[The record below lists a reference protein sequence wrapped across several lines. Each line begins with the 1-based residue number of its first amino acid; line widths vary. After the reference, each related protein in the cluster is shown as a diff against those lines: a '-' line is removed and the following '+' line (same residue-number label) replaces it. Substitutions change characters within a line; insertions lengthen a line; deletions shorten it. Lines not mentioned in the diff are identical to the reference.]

1 MRALL
6 LLFFTLANLFAF
18 EQKTD
23 IGVSGIAYSDYNNEI
38 IADGNSKITLNND
51 YFQTDADIEFLYS
64 SEYKERRY
72 LLLNELYISKE
83 LDDYS
88 VSVGKKI
95 KYWGELEG
103 LNIADVYNQK
113 NYLKD
118 PFDKSAKYGSWGGS
132 ISRYFDENSLEIGL
146 KFYEENLDFPTNN
159 TPYAPLLMHY
169 DKELRLSDERYTPTL
184 YLKANF
190 LSDSYFDSET
200 SIILLHG
207 YDTKRSF
214 IPVSS
219 TTLSQYAH
227 RVNKA
232 LFLSHIIY
240 NDTIFKTELAYTD
253 VLKNIQMSDYTQLSA
268 GMEHSFY
275 EVVGSADI
283 TLFGEYYRYLYN
295 DTNKLK
301 NVDISEIYD
310 NDLFFALRMN
320 FNDVR
325 SSELKVGILQ
335 DVQKDEN
342 VIKATLITRVYDSFV
357 LDAEYLQMQS
367 WAHNT
372 ILSRFGNSSRFTLSL
387 HYTF

>member
-1 MRALL
+1 MKALL

-23 IGVSGIAYSDYNNEI
+23 IGVSGISYSNYNNEI
-38 IADGNSKITLNND
+38 VADGSSKITLNNA

-72 LLLNELYISKE
+72 FLLNELYISK
-83 LDDYS
+83 DFDAYS
-88 VSVGKKI
+88 VSLGKKI

-103 LNIADVYNQK
+103 FNIADVYNQK

-118 PFDKSAKYGSWGGS
+118 PFDKAAKYGSWGGD
-132 ISRYFDENSLEIGL
+132 ISRYFDENSLELGV
-146 KFYEENLDFPTNN
+146 KFYEENIALPTKN
-159 TPYAPLLMHY
+159 TPYTPLAMEY
-169 DKELRLSDERYTPTL
+169 DKELRLSNERYTPTL

-190 LSDSYFDSET
+190 VSDVYFDSET
-200 SIILLHG
+200 SLILLHG
-207 YDTKRSF
+207 YDTKRSY
-214 IPVSS
+214 IPSS
-219 TTLSQYAH
+219 TTTLAQYAY
-227 RVNKA
+227 RINKA
-232 LFLSHIIY
+232 LLLSHLVY

-253 VLKNIQMSDYTQLSA
+253 VLDDAQMSDYTQLSA
-268 GMEHSFY
+268 GVEQSFY

-283 TLFGEYYRYLYN
+283 TLFGEYYRYLYSEN
-295 DTNKLK
+295 DKLK
-301 NVDISEIYD
+301 NVDISEVYD
-310 NDLFFALRMN
+310 NDLFLALRMN

-342 VIKATLITRVYDSFV
+342 VIKATLKTRVYDSFV
-357 LDAEYLQMQS
+357 LDAEYLQIRS
-367 WAHNT
+367 FAHNT
-372 ILSRFGNSSRFTLSL
+372 ILSRFGNSFRFTLSL

>member
-1 MRALL
+1 MRTLL
-6 LLFFTLANLFAF
+6 LLVFTLSYLMAF

-23 IGVSGIAYSDYNNEI
+23 IGFSGIVYSNYNNEI
-38 IADGNSKITLNND
+38 VADGSSKIILNNN

-64 SEYKERRY
+64 DEYKERRY
-72 LLLNELYISKE
+72 LLLNELYFSK
-83 LDDYS
+83 DFDAYS
-88 VSVGKKI
+88 VSIGKRV

-103 LNIADVYNQK
+103 FNIADVYNQK

-118 PFDKSAKYGSWGGS
+118 PFDKSAKYGAWGAD

-146 KFYEENLDFPTNN
+146 KFYEENMKIPTNH
-159 TPYAPLLMHY
+159 TPYAPLSMNY
-169 DKELRLSDERYTPTL
+169 DRELRLSDERYMPTL
-184 YLKANF
+184 YLKAN
-190 LSDSYFDSET
+190 LVSDAYFDSET
-200 SIILLHG
+200 SLILLHG
-207 YDTKRSF
+207 YDNKRSYVP
-214 IPVSS
+214 IS
-219 TTLSQYAH
+219 TITLAQYAY

-253 VLKNIQMSDYTQLSA
+253 VLDDAQMSDYTQLSV
-268 GMEHSFY
+268 GVEHSFY
-275 EVVGSADI
+275 EVVGSTDI
-283 TLFGEYYRYLYN
+283 TLFTEYYRYLYN

-310 NDLFFALRMN
+310 DDLFLALRMN

-335 DVQKDEN
+335 DVQKAEQ
-342 VIKATLITRVYDSFV
+342 VIKATFRTRFYDSFV
-357 LDAEYLQMQS
+357 LDSEYLQIRSSAQ
-367 WAHNT
+367 NT
-372 ILSRFGNSSRFTLSL
+372 ILSHFGNSSRFTLAL